1 MHPAPSGG
9 GDQLGAF
16 FTYQVGLAS
25 RNRATIT
32 PGLHLGRNATAS
44 RLKDSGLSLSALL
57 V

>member
-1 MHPAPSGG
+1 MDPAPTGG
-9 GDQLGAF
+9 GDQLRAF
-16 FTYQVGLAS
+16 FAYQVGLAS

-44 RLKDSGLSLSALL
+44 RLKDSGLTLGALL